1 MTIVDDK
8 AIGRYLDSAVDKIF
22 KILPL
27 YEEKNATLDEYIES
41 LILELRGFVSEY
53 GSIGVT
59 DYISVISTLEG
70 IRSMADERGN
80 QPKIKREVFK
90 CIETIKKVRNM
101 LEGA

>member
-8 AIGRYLDSAVDKIF
+8 AIGKYLDSAVDKIF

-27 YEEKNATLDEYIES
+27 YEEKNETLDEYIES

-53 GSIGVT
+53 GNVGVT

-70 IRSMADERGN
+70 IRDMASDRGN

-90 CIETIKKVRNM
+90 CIEIIKKVRNM